1 MRALAPVLASLAIVT
16 AGCTATDST
25 SLSGAAASATPLD
38 RNGYV
43 QMAAA
48 SDLFEIQSSQLAATR
63 AQRSEVREFAQML
76 VTHHTQTTAQLT
88 AAAQASGG
96 MPQPTLTPMQATMMQ
111 ELQQAPADGFD
122 QVYMRQQVPA
132 HEMAL
137 ALHRNYAA
145 RGDTAAL
152 RTVAG
157 AAVPVVQQHLTRA
170 QQLD

>member
-1 MRALAPVLASLAIVT
+1 MRKLAPVLAALTVVT
-16 AGCTATDST
+16 AGCTAADSAPE
-25 SLSGAAASATPLD
+25 SGAAAAAASLD

-48 SDLFEIQSSQLAATR
+48 SDLFEIQSSPLAATR
-63 AQRSEVREFAQML
+63 AQRAEVREFAQML

-96 MPQPTLTPMQATMMQ
+96 MPQPMLTPMQASMMQ
-111 ELQQAPADGFD
+111 ELQQAPAGGFD
-122 QVYMRQQVPA
+122 QAYLRQQVPA

-137 ALHRNYAA
+137 ELHRDYAA

-152 RTVAG
+152 RTVAA
-157 AAVPVVQQHLTRA
+157 AAVPIVQQHLTRA
-170 QQLD
+170 RQLD